1 MPYTYPTTAPSRK
14 HTATIASG
22 ASLSDAVAIQP
33 THTLAGILMPAAWDA
48 AGGVP
53 TPLTFQGSFDGT
65 NYGDLYDDTGIEL
78 TIPAA
83 AGRIIPIADSTLR
96 TMPYLKIRS
105 GTSATPVAQTAERT
119 ITLFSHP

>member
-1 MPYTYPTTAPSRK
+1 MPYTYPATAPSRK

-22 ASLSDAVAIQP
+22 ASLSNSIGIQP
-33 THTLAGILMPAAWDA
+33 TYTLAGIQMPAAWDA
-48 AGGVP
+48 AS
-53 TPLTFQGSFDGT
+53 LTFQGSFDGT
-65 NYGDLYDDTGIEL
+65 TYGDLYDNAGIEI

-105 GTSATPVAQTAERT
+105 GASATPVAQTAERT